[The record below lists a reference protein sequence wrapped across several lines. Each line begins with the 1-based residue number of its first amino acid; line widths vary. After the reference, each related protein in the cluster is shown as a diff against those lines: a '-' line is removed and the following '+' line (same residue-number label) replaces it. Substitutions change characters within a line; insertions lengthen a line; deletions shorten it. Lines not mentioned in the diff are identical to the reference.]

1 MRYRFYLDHNLA
13 AIGGGALLA
22 VLGLVRISPVVVWLI
37 QAIGVVVFIMGVLL
51 PILGIGAWIFL
62 PRRRCF

>member
-1 MRYRFYLDHNLA
+1 MA

-22 VLGLVRISPVVVWLI
+22 VLGLVRISPVVVRLI
-37 QAIGVVVFIMGVLL
+37 KAIGVVLIIMGVLL

-62 PRRRCF
+62 PRRRGF